1 MSLIR
6 RNSVSAASVG
16 GLFHFKPSAQ
26 CRLLARGVV
35 RGIAASRQLL
45 QLLGA
50 KLTGTLHLF
59 DHLVGAQ
66 FIYPTGCSLP

>member
-1 MSLIR
+1 LAALF
-6 RNSVSAASVG
+6 VSKKG
-16 GLFHFKPSAQ
+16 E
-26 CRLLARGVV
+26 RLYDFTYAV